1 MEMKLSMSEIILN
14 DLTERNI
21 RKRLWEPVF
30 TNYCLENNIDTEQF
44 DDLMEMPD
52 NLKGIIEDRISER
65 LLKAEIIIN
74 L

>member
-1 MEMKLSMSEIILN
+1 MKLSMSEIILN